1 VTANSRRAD
10 AARTAT
16 LLGAHSLRIGKIAFY
31 RGEPSWVFMNLEGS
45 AYDGWAV
52 CRLRGP
58 NGTTL
63 VSGTFDVDNGSGQ
76 FARAL
81 QLDIEEVGGA
91 EIVTP
96 TGAPVATAFFA
107 DHHDRRSA

>member
-1 VTANSRRAD
+1 MTANSRRAD

-45 AYDGWAV
+45 AYDGRAV

-81 QLDIEEVGGA
+81 QLDIDEVGGA

>member
-1 VTANSRRAD
+1 MTANSRQAD

-45 AYDGWAV
+45 AYDGRAV
-52 CRLRGP
+52 CRLRRP

-63 VSGTFDVDNGSGQ
+63 VSGTFDVHNGSGQ
-76 FARAL
+76 FARVL
-81 QLDIEEVGGA
+81 QLDIDEVGRA

-96 TGAPVATAFFA
+96 TGVPVATAFFA
-107 DHHDRRSA
+107 HHHDRRSA

>member
-1 VTANSRRAD
+1 MTANSRQAD

-16 LLGAHSLRIGKIAFY
+16 LLGAHSLGIGKIAFY

-45 AYDGWAV
+45 AYDGRAV
-52 CRLRGP
+52 CRLRRP

-63 VSGTFDVDNGSGQ
+63 VSGTFDVHNGSGQ
-76 FARAL
+76 FARVL
-81 QLDIEEVGGA
+81 QLDIDEVGRA

-96 TGAPVATAFFA
+96 TGVPVATAFFA
-107 DHHDRRSA
+107 HHHDRRSA

>member
-1 VTANSRRAD
+1 M
-10 AARTAT
+10 
-16 LLGAHSLRIGKIAFY
+16 AFY

-45 AYDGWAV
+45 AYDGRAV

-81 QLDIEEVGGA
+81 QLDIDEVGG
-91 EIVTP
+91 
-96 TGAPVATAFFA
+96 
-107 DHHDRRSA
+107 RRSSPRRALPWRLRFLLTTTTAEVPN

>member
-1 VTANSRRAD
+1 VTANSRQAD

-16 LLGAHSLRIGKIAFY
+16 LLGDHSLGIGKIAFY

-45 AYDGWAV
+45 AYDGRAV
-52 CRLRGP
+52 CRLRRP

-63 VSGTFDVDNGSGQ
+63 VSGTFDVNNGSGQ
-76 FARAL
+76 FARVL
-81 QLDIEEVGGA
+81 QLDIDEVGGA
-91 EIVTP
+91 EIVTL
-96 TGAPVATAFFA
+96 TGVPVATAFFA

>member
-1 VTANSRRAD
+1 MTANSPSAGTQ
-10 AARTAT
+10 RTAT
-16 LLGAHSLRIGKIAFY
+16 LIGAHRLRIGKIAVY

-45 AYDGWAV
+45 AYDGRAV
-52 CRLRGP
+52 CKLRRP

-81 QLDIEEVGGA
+81 QLDIDEVGGA

-96 TGAPVATAFFA
+96 TGAPVATAVFC
-107 DHHDRRSA
+107 

>member
-31 RGEPSWVFMNLEGS
+31 RGEPSWVFMNVEGS
-45 AYDGWAV
+45 AYDGRAI
-52 CRLRGP
+52 CKLRGY

-63 VSGTFDVDNGSGQ
+63 VSGTFEVDNGSGQ

-81 QLDIEEVGGA
+81 RLDVAEVGRA

-96 TGAPVATAFFA
+96 TGAPVATAFLA

>member
-1 VTANSRRAD
+1 MTANSRRAD
-10 AARTAT
+10 AQRTAT
-16 LLGAHSLRIGKIAFY
+16 LLGAHSLRVGKVAFY

-45 AYDGWAV
+45 AYDGRAV

-81 QLDIEEVGGA
+81 QLDIDEVGGA

-96 TGAPVATAFFA
+96 MGAPVATAFFA
-107 DHHDRRSA
+107 DHRDRRSA

>member
-1 VTANSRRAD
+1 MIANSRRAD
-10 AARTAT
+10 APRTAT

-31 RGEPSWVFMNLEGS
+31 RGEPSWVFMNIEGS
-45 AYDGWAV
+45 AYDGRAV
-52 CRLRGP
+52 CKLRGP

-63 VSGTFDVDNGSGQ
+63 VSGAFDVDNGSGQ

-81 QLDIEEVGGA
+81 QLDIDEVGRA
-91 EIVTP
+91 EIVTL

>member
-16 LLGAHSLRIGKIAFY
+16 LLGAHSLGIGKIAFY

-45 AYDGWAV
+45 AYDGRAL

-81 QLDIEEVGGA
+81 HLDIDEVGGA
-91 EIVTP
+91 EIVTL
-96 TGAPVATAFFA
+96 TGASVASAFFA
-107 DHHDRRSA
+107 DQHDRRSA

>member
-1 VTANSRRAD
+1 MTANSRRAD

-31 RGEPSWVFMNLEGS
+31 RGEPSWVFMNVEGS
-45 AYDGWAV
+45 AYDGRAV
-52 CRLRGP
+52 CRLRGY

-63 VSGTFDVDNGSGQ
+63 VSGTFEVENGSGQ

-81 QLDIEEVGGA
+81 RLDIDKLGRA
-91 EIVTP
+91 EIITP
-96 TGAPVATAFFA
+96 TGAAVATACFA
-107 DHHDRRSA
+107 DHYDRRSA

>member
-1 VTANSRRAD
+1 VTANSRQAD

-45 AYDGWAV
+45 AYDGRAV
-52 CRLRGP
+52 CRLRRP

-63 VSGTFDVDNGSGQ
+63 VSGTFDVHNGSGQ

-81 QLDIEEVGGA
+81 QLDIDEVGGA

-96 TGAPVATAFFA
+96 TGVPVATCFFA
-107 DHHDRRSA
+107 HHHDRRSA